1 MDERKKILLA
11 LQSVSELSNK
21 NERHFSTSLKTQRN
35 LQAKAADARFSKR
48 SGTNT
53 QRSFSNFSIEP
64 TNLRQNLKNE
74 I

>member
-21 NERHFSTSLKTQRN
+21 KRTALLDEFEDATELASESGRRAVFKT
-35 LQAKAADARFSKR
+35 L
-48 SGTNT
+48 GENT
-53 QRSFSNFSIEP
+53 QRSFSNFLIEP